1 MKQKQPLLKER
12 GNRSK
17 GIGRENLVGLALALI
32 PVIGFTIFGL
42 LPMILA
48 VVMSFM
54 KIKGFHFDGA
64 SIVGWENYA
73 AILQDEKFYTSV
85 GNTFYAALALPI
97 SMVLALLIAVLLN
110 RRCKGTKAFRTVF
123 FIPYVCSVVALMT
136 MWKWLFEEE
145 FGILNQILAF
155 FGKEPIGWIS
165 DSSYVRESMIF
176 TGVWS
181 GMGLGIL
188 LYSASLSN
196 VPKAYY
202 EAAMLDGAGGFKQ
215 FLHITLPAI
224 SPTTFYLLVTGMIA
238 YLQDFVRFQ
247 TMLGNAGGPSNSGLT
262 MVFYLWQ
269 MAFRYN
275 TTMGM
280 GMASAM
286 AILVALIIGGVTALL
301 YASAKWWVSYDY

>member
-1 MKQKQPLLKER
+1 MR
-12 GNRSK
+12 
-17 GIGRENLVGLALALI
+17 
-32 PVIGFTIFGL
+32 
-42 LPMILA
+42 
-48 VVMSFM
+48 
-54 KIKGFHFDGA
+54 IKGFHFDGA
-64 SIVGWENYA
+64 TFVGIENYKT
-73 AILQDEKFYTSV
+73 ILQDEKFYLSV

-110 RRCKGTKAFRTVF
+110 RGCKGTKAFRTIF

-136 MWKWLFEEE
+136 MWKWMFEEE
-145 FGILNQILAF
+145 FGILNQILGW

-165 DSSYVRESMIF
+165 DSDYVRGSMIF

-181 GMGLGIL
+181 GMGLGII
-188 LYSASLSN
+188 LYTAALSN
-196 VPKAYY
+196 VPKSYY
-202 EAAMLDGAGGFKQ
+202 EAAMLDGAGSFKR

-224 SPTTFYLLVTGMIA
+224 SPTTFYLLVTGMIG

-247 TMLGNAGGPSNSGLT
+247 TMLGNSGGPSNSGLT

-286 AILVALIIGGVTALL
+286 AILVALIIGCVTLLL
-301 YASAKWWVSYDY
+301 YKTSKWWVSYDY